1 MLSIIQSHWCWA
13 CTGGYSTEGGCDVY
27 PPSPAVLLLL
37 SSGQKSWASDHILLQ
52 LFSLVRSHSL
62 LEIHSPLSHV
72 TPITSSLIESLE
84 RKQVQS
90 LETKFL
96 TLFLNELCLPGRDM
110 LRVIDNSGGQFFS
123 FVFLAKESHL
133 SWPYQNLQALK
144 GSLKSLPRVAV
155 SWFAWMVSVSAYD
168 PRVLIVTVNS
178 FTFDLGYI
186 RN

>member
-13 CTGGYSTEGGCDVY
+13 CTGGYSIEGGCDVY

-52 LFSLVRSHSL
+52 LFSLVWSHSL

-72 TPITSSLIESLE
+72 TPVTSSLIESLE

-110 LRVIDNSGGQFFS
+110 LRVIDKNGGQFFS
-123 FVFLAKESHL
+123 FVFLAKESHPVL
-133 SWPYQNLQALK
+133 AISESSGLK
-144 GSLKSLPRVAV
+144 GISQEPPMSRC
-155 SWFAWMVSVSAYD
+155 
-168 PRVLIVTVNS
+168 VLVCI
-178 FTFDLGYI
+178 DGLC
-186 RN
+186 